1 MQINEAKIFNFGKLQ
16 NCSFQFAPG
25 INVIYGE
32 NEAGKSTLL
41 AFLKG
46 MLFGMEKG
54 RGKASDN
61 PYRRYEPWHAPAF
74 YSGALRFTVDGK
86 PFYLERNFYY
96 REKREILRNE
106 ADGEELSV
114 ACGDLS
120 MLLGGIRETD
130 FCSTYVVPQSGA
142 ATGTELSEI
151 LAEYY
156 SDAAGSGDGN
166 LHVKK
171 ALQALQNKKKELNA
185 DLKNEKNAKEKVL
198 YDCRLERELLER
210 EIEKIRP
217 EVLEAERELK
227 RLEAAKKAQME
238 NRIRAQEPEE
248 PQDTEN
254 KGSGKRAGV
263 AVVFLLL
270 GLVLL
275 IFGGFLVW
283 KNTALTLEAAGILA
297 ASFVCLFGAGGLF
310 GRARV
315 AHGGAERSAR
325 HTGRSTQDV
334 EDIDWEQ
341 DADSEDAYT
350 EEVEPDG
357 VQTVRKLLE
366 SRSESLREKEVR
378 LFNLKEQEKEA
389 EAQSV
394 REREINLDLAALELA
409 AQEIERISTELAE
422 RHGDTLEKEI
432 SKFTALFTG
441 NRYTAV
447 RVGENGK
454 LFISTEGKEVPPEA
468 LSRGTLEQIYLAFR
482 IAVGRTITR
491 EERMPVFLDEA
502 FAMYDDRRLKETLR
516 ALSALDEQIF
526 IFICQRREGQLLKEL
541 GVPVCEV
548 YL

>member
-32 NEAGKSTLL
+32 NEAGKSTLS

-54 RGKASDN
+54 RGKAADN

-96 REKREILRNE
+96 KEKREILRNE

-120 MLLGGIRETD
+120 ILLGGIRETD

-151 LAEYY
+151 LAEFY

-166 LHVKK
+166 LPVKK

-210 EIEKIRP
+210 EIEKIKP
-217 EVLEAERELK
+217 EVAEAERELK

-238 NRIRAQEPEE
+238 RYVRAQEPEE
-248 PQDTEN
+248 ARETEN
-254 KGSGKRAGV
+254 KGRGKRGGM
-263 AVVFLLL
+263 AVVFLFL
-270 GLVLL
+270 GLLLL

-283 KNTALTLEAAGILA
+283 KDTALTLQAAGILA
-297 ASFVCLFGAGGLF
+297 ASLVCFFGAGGLF
-310 GRARV
+310 ARARAV
-315 AHGGAERSAR
+315 DGGA
-325 HTGRSTQDV
+325 QDA
-334 EDIDWEQ
+334 EAIDWEQ
-341 DADSEDAYT
+341 EENADSEDTYT
-350 EEVEPDG
+350 EEAEPDAI
-357 VQTVRKLLE
+357 QTVRKLLE

-409 AQEIERISTELAE
+409 AQEIERISTELAG

-432 SKFTALFTG
+432 AKLMALFTG
-441 NRYTAV
+441 NRYDTV

-454 LFISTEGKEVPPEA
+454 LIVSTEGKEVPPEA

-526 IFICQRREGQLLKEL
+526 IFTCQKREGQLLKEL
-541 GVPVCEV
+541 DVPVCEV
-548 YL
+548 CL

>member
-54 RGKASDN
+54 RGKAADN

-96 REKREILRNE
+96 RERREILRNE

-130 FCSTYVVPQSGA
+130 FSSTYVVPQSGA

-185 DLKNEKNAKEKVL
+185 DLKNEKSAKEKVL

-227 RLEAAKKAQME
+227 RLEAAKKAQLE

-283 KNTALTLEAAGILA
+283 KNTALTLEAAGFLA
-297 ASFVCLFGAGGLF
+297 ASLVCLFGAGRLF
-310 GRARV
+310 GRAG
-315 AHGGAERSAR
+315 AAGGGAERSAR
-325 HTGRSTQDV
+325 HAGRSTQDV

-526 IFICQRREGQLLKEL
+526 IFTCQKREGQLLKEL

>member
-32 NEAGKSTLL
+32 NEAGKSTLS

-54 RGKASDN
+54 RGKAADN

-96 REKREILRNE
+96 KEKREILRNE

-120 MLLGGIRETD
+120 ILLGGIRETD

-151 LAEYY
+151 LAEFY

-166 LHVKK
+166 LPVKK

-210 EIEKIRP
+210 EIEKIKP
-217 EVLEAERELK
+217 EVAEAERELK

-238 NRIRAQEPEE
+238 RYVRAQEPEE
-248 PQDTEN
+248 ARETEN
-254 KGSGKRAGV
+254 KGRGKRGGM
-263 AVVFLLL
+263 AVIFLFL
-270 GLVLL
+270 GLLLL

-283 KNTALTLEAAGILA
+283 KDTALTLQAAGILA
-297 ASFVCLFGAGGLF
+297 AALVCL
-310 GRARV
+310 
-315 AHGGAERSAR
+315 
-325 HTGRSTQDV
+325 
-334 EDIDWEQ
+334 
-341 DADSEDAYT
+341 
-350 EEVEPDG
+350 
-357 VQTVRKLLE
+357 
-366 SRSESLREKEVR
+366 
-378 LFNLKEQEKEA
+378 EQEGFLRG
-389 EAQSV
+389 QGL
-394 REREINLDLAALELA
+394 RTAA
-409 AQEIERISTELAE
+409 
-422 RHGDTLEKEI
+422 H
-432 SKFTALFTG
+432 
-441 NRYTAV
+441 
-447 RVGENGK
+447 
-454 LFISTEGKEVPPEA
+454 
-468 LSRGTLEQIYLAFR
+468 
-482 IAVGRTITR
+482 
-491 EERMPVFLDEA
+491 RMQKP
-502 FAMYDDRRLKETLR
+502 
-516 ALSALDEQIF
+516 
-526 IFICQRREGQLLKEL
+526 
-541 GVPVCEV
+541 
-548 YL
+548 

>member
-32 NEAGKSTLL
+32 NEAGKSTLS

-54 RGKASDN
+54 RGKAADN

-96 REKREILRNE
+96 KEKREILRNE

-120 MLLGGIRETD
+120 ILLGGIRETD

-151 LAEYY
+151 LAEFY

-166 LHVKK
+166 LPVKK

-210 EIEKIRP
+210 EIEKIKP
-217 EVLEAERELK
+217 EVAEAERELK

-238 NRIRAQEPEE
+238 RYVRAQEPEE
-248 PQDTEN
+248 ARETEN
-254 KGSGKRAGV
+254 KGRGKRGGM
-263 AVVFLLL
+263 AVIFLFL
-270 GLVLL
+270 GLLLL

-283 KNTALTLEAAGILA
+283 KDTALTLQAAGILA
-297 ASFVCLFGAGGLF
+297 ASLVCFFGAGGLF
-310 GRARV
+310 ARAR
-315 AHGGAERSAR
+315 AADGGA
-325 HTGRSTQDV
+325 QDA
-334 EDIDWEQ
+334 EAIDWEQ
-341 DADSEDAYT
+341 EENADSEDTYT
-350 EEVEPDG
+350 EEAEPDG
-357 VQTVRKLLE
+357 IQTVRKLLE

-409 AQEIERISTELAE
+409 AQEIERISTELAGQ
-422 RHGDTLEKEI
+422 HGDTLEKEI
-432 SKFTALFTG
+432 AKLMALFTG
-441 NRYTAV
+441 NRYDTV

-454 LFISTEGKEVPPEA
+454 LIVSTEGKEVPPEA

-526 IFICQRREGQLLKEL
+526 IFTCQKREGQLLKEL
-541 GVPVCEV
+541 DVPVCEV
-548 YL
+548 CL

>member
-32 NEAGKSTLL
+32 NEAGKSTLS

-46 MLFGMEKG
+46 MLFGMEKS
-54 RGKASDN
+54 RGKAADN

-96 REKREILRNE
+96 KEKRELLRNE

-151 LAEYY
+151 LAEFY

-166 LHVKK
+166 LPVKK
-171 ALQALQNKKKELNA
+171 SLQALQNKKKELNA

-210 EIEKIRP
+210 EIEKIKP
-217 EVLEAERELK
+217 EVAEAERELK

-238 NRIRAQEPEE
+238 RYVRAQKPEE
-248 PQDTEN
+248 ARETEN
-254 KGSGKRAGV
+254 KGRGKRGGM
-263 AVVFLLL
+263 AVVFLFL
-270 GLVLL
+270 GLLLL

-283 KNTALTLEAAGILA
+283 KNTALTLQAAGILA
-297 ASFVCLFGAGGLF
+297 AALVCFFGAGGLF
-310 GRARV
+310 ARAR
-315 AHGGAERSAR
+315 AADGGA
-325 HTGRSTQDV
+325 QDA
-334 EDIDWEQ
+334 EAIDWEQ
-341 DADSEDAYT
+341 EENADSEDTYT
-350 EEVEPDG
+350 EEAEPDAI
-357 VQTVRKLLE
+357 QTVRKLLE

-409 AQEIERISTELAE
+409 AQEIERISTELAG

-432 SKFTALFTG
+432 AKLMALFTG
-441 NRYTAV
+441 NRYDTV

-454 LFISTEGKEVPPEA
+454 LIVSTEGKEVPPEA

-526 IFICQRREGQLLKEL
+526 IFTCQKREGQLLKEL
-541 GVPVCEV
+541 DVPVCEV
-548 YL
+548 CL

>member
-32 NEAGKSTLL
+32 NEAGKSTLS

-54 RGKASDN
+54 RGKAADN

-96 REKREILRNE
+96 KEKREILRNE

-120 MLLGGIRETD
+120 ILLGGIRETD

-151 LAEYY
+151 LAEFY

-166 LHVKK
+166 LPVKK

-210 EIEKIRP
+210 EIEKIKP
-217 EVLEAERELK
+217 EVAEAERELK

-238 NRIRAQEPEE
+238 RYVRAQEPEE
-248 PQDTEN
+248 ARETEN
-254 KGSGKRAGV
+254 KGRGKRGGM
-263 AVVFLLL
+263 AVIFLFL
-270 GLVLL
+270 GLLLL

-283 KNTALTLEAAGILA
+283 KDTALTLQAAGILA
-297 ASFVCLFGAGGLF
+297 ASLVCFFGAGGLF
-310 GRARV
+310 ARAR
-315 AHGGAERSAR
+315 AADGGA
-325 HTGRSTQDV
+325 QDA
-334 EDIDWEQ
+334 EAIDWEQ
-341 DADSEDAYT
+341 EENADSEDTYT
-350 EEVEPDG
+350 EEAEPDG
-357 VQTVRKLLE
+357 IQTVRKLLE

-409 AQEIERISTELAE
+409 AQEIERISTELAGQ
-422 RHGDTLEKEI
+422 HGDTLEKEI
-432 SKFTALFTG
+432 AKLMALFTG
-441 NRYTAV
+441 NRYDTV

-454 LFISTEGKEVPPEA
+454 LIVSTEGKEVPPET

-526 IFICQRREGQLLKEL
+526 IFTCQKREGQLLKEL
-541 GVPVCEV
+541 DVPVCEV
-548 YL
+548 CL

>member
-32 NEAGKSTLL
+32 NEAGKSTLS

-46 MLFGMEKG
+46 MLFGMEKS
-54 RGKASDN
+54 RGKAADN

-96 REKREILRNE
+96 KEKREILRNE

-151 LAEYY
+151 LAEFY

-166 LHVKK
+166 LPVKK

-210 EIEKIRP
+210 EIEKIKP
-217 EVLEAERELK
+217 EVAEAERELK

-238 NRIRAQEPEE
+238 RYVRAQKPEE
-248 PQDTEN
+248 ARETEN
-254 KGSGKRAGV
+254 KGRGKRGGM
-263 AVVFLLL
+263 AVVFLFMGLL
-270 GLVLL
+270 LL

-297 ASFVCLFGAGGLF
+297 AALVCFFGAGGLF
-310 GRARV
+310 ARAR
-315 AHGGAERSAR
+315 AADGGA
-325 HTGRSTQDV
+325 QDA
-334 EDIDWEQ
+334 EAIDWEQ
-341 DADSEDAYT
+341 EENADSEDTCT
-350 EEVEPDG
+350 EEAEPDAI
-357 VQTVRKLLE
+357 QTVRKLLE

-409 AQEIERISTELAE
+409 AQEIERISTELAG

-432 SKFTALFTG
+432 AKLMALFTG
-441 NRYTAV
+441 NRYDTV

-454 LFISTEGKEVPPEA
+454 LIVSTEGKEVPPEA

-526 IFICQRREGQLLKEL
+526 IFTCQKREGQLLKEL
-541 GVPVCEV
+541 DVPVCEV
-548 YL
+548 CL

>member
-32 NEAGKSTLL
+32 NEAGKSTLS

-54 RGKASDN
+54 RGKAADN

-96 REKREILRNE
+96 KEKREILRNE

-120 MLLGGIRETD
+120 ILLGGIRETD

-151 LAEYY
+151 LAEFY

-166 LHVKK
+166 LPVKK

-210 EIEKIRP
+210 EIEKIKP
-217 EVLEAERELK
+217 EVAEAERELK

-238 NRIRAQEPEE
+238 RYVRAQEPEE
-248 PQDTEN
+248 ARETEN
-254 KGSGKRAGV
+254 KGRGKRGGM
-263 AVVFLLL
+263 AVIFLFL
-270 GLVLL
+270 GLLLL

-283 KNTALTLEAAGILA
+283 KDTALTLQAAGILA
-297 ASFVCLFGAGGLF
+297 ASLVCFFGAGGLF
-310 GRARV
+310 ARAR
-315 AHGGAERSAR
+315 AADGGA
-325 HTGRSTQDV
+325 QDA
-334 EDIDWEQ
+334 EAIDWEQ
-341 DADSEDAYT
+341 EENADSEDTYT
-350 EEVEPDG
+350 EEAEPDAI
-357 VQTVRKLLE
+357 QTVRKLLE

-394 REREINLDLAALELA
+394 REREINLDFAALELA
-409 AQEIERISTELAE
+409 AQEIERISTELAGQ
-422 RHGDTLEKEI
+422 HGDTLEKEI
-432 SKFTALFTG
+432 AKLMALFTG
-441 NRYTAV
+441 NRYDTV

-454 LFISTEGKEVPPEA
+454 LIVSTEGKEVPPEA

-526 IFICQRREGQLLKEL
+526 IFTCQKREGQLLKEL
-541 GVPVCEV
+541 DVPVCEV
-548 YL
+548 CL

>member
-32 NEAGKSTLL
+32 NEAGKSTLS

-54 RGKASDN
+54 RGKAADN

-96 REKREILRNE
+96 KEKREILRNE

-120 MLLGGIRETD
+120 ILLGGIRETD

-151 LAEYY
+151 LAEFY

-166 LHVKK
+166 LPVKK

-210 EIEKIRP
+210 EIEKIKP
-217 EVLEAERELK
+217 EVAEAERELK

-238 NRIRAQEPEE
+238 RYVRAQEPEE
-248 PQDTEN
+248 ARETEN
-254 KGSGKRAGV
+254 KGRGKRGGM
-263 AVVFLLL
+263 AVIFLFL
-270 GLVLL
+270 GLLLL

-283 KNTALTLEAAGILA
+283 KDTALTLQAAGILA
-297 ASFVCLFGAGGLF
+297 ASLVCFFGAGGLF
-310 GRARV
+310 ARAR
-315 AHGGAERSAR
+315 AADGGA
-325 HTGRSTQDV
+325 QDA
-334 EDIDWEQ
+334 EAIDWEQ
-341 DADSEDAYT
+341 EENADSEDTYT
-350 EEVEPDG
+350 EEAEPDAI
-357 VQTVRKLLE
+357 QTVRKLLE

-409 AQEIERISTELAE
+409 AQEIERISTELAG

-432 SKFTALFTG
+432 AKLMALFTG
-441 NRYTAV
+441 NRYDTV

-454 LFISTEGKEVPPEA
+454 LIVSTEGKEVPPEA

-526 IFICQRREGQLLKEL
+526 IFTCQKREGQLLKEL
-541 GVPVCEV
+541 DVPVCEV
-548 YL
+548 CL

>member
-32 NEAGKSTLL
+32 NEAGKSTLS

-54 RGKASDN
+54 RGKAADN

-96 REKREILRNE
+96 KEKREILRNE

-151 LAEYY
+151 LAEFY

-166 LHVKK
+166 LPVKK

-210 EIEKIRP
+210 EIEKIKP
-217 EVLEAERELK
+217 EVAEAERELK

-238 NRIRAQEPEE
+238 RYVRAQEPEE

-254 KGSGKRAGV
+254 KEHGKRAGM
-263 AVVFLLL
+263 AVIFLFL
-270 GLVLL
+270 GLLLL
-275 IFGGFLVW
+275 IFDGFLVW
-283 KNTALTLEAAGILA
+283 KDTALTLQAAGILA
-297 ASFVCLFGAGGLF
+297 ASLVCFFGAGGLF
-310 GRARV
+310 ARAR
-315 AHGGAERSAR
+315 AADGGA
-325 HTGRSTQDV
+325 QDA
-334 EDIDWEQ
+334 EAIDWEQ
-341 DADSEDAYT
+341 EENADSEDTYT
-350 EEVEPDG
+350 EEAEPDG
-357 VQTVRKLLE
+357 IQTVRKLLE

-409 AQEIERISTELAE
+409 AQEIERISTELAG

-432 SKFTALFTG
+432 AKLMALFTG
-441 NRYTAV
+441 NRYDTV

-454 LFISTEGKEVPPEA
+454 LIVSTEGKEVPPEA

-526 IFICQRREGQLLKEL
+526 IFTCQKREGQLLKEL
-541 GVPVCEV
+541 DVPVCEV
-548 YL
+548 CL

>member
-32 NEAGKSTLL
+32 NEAGKSTLS

-46 MLFGMEKG
+46 MLFGMEKS
-54 RGKASDN
+54 RGKAADN

-96 REKREILRNE
+96 KEKREILRNE

-151 LAEYY
+151 LAEFY

-166 LHVKK
+166 LPVKK

-210 EIEKIRP
+210 EIEKIKP
-217 EVLEAERELK
+217 EVAEAERELK

-238 NRIRAQEPEE
+238 RYVRAQKPEE
-248 PQDTEN
+248 ARETEN
-254 KGSGKRAGV
+254 KGRGKRGGM
-263 AVVFLLL
+263 AVIFLFL
-270 GLVLL
+270 GLLLL

-297 ASFVCLFGAGGLF
+297 AALVCFFGAGGLF
-310 GRARV
+310 ARAR
-315 AHGGAERSAR
+315 AADGGA
-325 HTGRSTQDV
+325 QDA
-334 EDIDWEQ
+334 EAIDWEQ
-341 DADSEDAYT
+341 EENADSEDTYT
-350 EEVEPDG
+350 EEAEPDAI
-357 VQTVRKLLE
+357 QTVRKLLE

-409 AQEIERISTELAE
+409 AQEIERISTELAG

-432 SKFTALFTG
+432 AKLMALFTG
-441 NRYTAV
+441 NRYDTV

-454 LFISTEGKEVPPEA
+454 LIVSTEGKEVPPEA

-526 IFICQRREGQLLKEL
+526 IFTCQKREGQLLKEL
-541 GVPVCEV
+541 DVPVCEV
-548 YL
+548 CL

>member
-32 NEAGKSTLL
+32 NEAGKSTLS

-54 RGKASDN
+54 RGKAADN

-96 REKREILRNE
+96 KEKREILRNE

-151 LAEYY
+151 LAEFY
-156 SDAAGSGDGN
+156 SDASGSGDGN
-166 LHVKK
+166 LPVKK

-210 EIEKIRP
+210 EIEKIKP
-217 EVLEAERELK
+217 EVAEAERELK

-238 NRIRAQEPEE
+238 KYVRAQEPEE
-248 PQDTEN
+248 THETEN
-254 KGSGKRAGV
+254 KGRGKRGGM
-263 AVVFLLL
+263 AVIFLFL
-270 GLVLL
+270 GLLLL

-283 KNTALTLEAAGILA
+283 KDTALTLQAAGILA
-297 ASFVCLFGAGGLF
+297 ASLVCFFGAGGLF
-310 GRARV
+310 ARAR
-315 AHGGAERSAR
+315 AADGGA
-325 HTGRSTQDV
+325 QDA
-334 EDIDWEQ
+334 EAIDWEQ
-341 DADSEDAYT
+341 EENADSEDTYT
-350 EEVEPDG
+350 EEAEPDG
-357 VQTVRKLLE
+357 IQTVRKLLE

-409 AQEIERISTELAE
+409 AQEIERISTELAG

-432 SKFTALFTG
+432 AKLMALFTG
-441 NRYTAV
+441 NRYDTV

-454 LFISTEGKEVPPEA
+454 LIVSTEGKEVPPEA

-526 IFICQRREGQLLKEL
+526 IFTCQKREGQLLKEL
-541 GVPVCEV
+541 DVPVCEV
-548 YL
+548 CL

>member
-32 NEAGKSTLL
+32 NEAGKSTLS

-46 MLFGMEKG
+46 MLFGMEKS
-54 RGKASDN
+54 RGKAADN

-96 REKREILRNE
+96 KEKREILRNE

-151 LAEYY
+151 LAEFY

-166 LHVKK
+166 LPVKK

-210 EIEKIRP
+210 EIEKIKP
-217 EVLEAERELK
+217 EVAEAERELK

-238 NRIRAQEPEE
+238 RYVRAQEPEE
-248 PQDTEN
+248 THETEN
-254 KGSGKRAGV
+254 KGRGKRGGM
-263 AVVFLLL
+263 AVIFLFL
-270 GLVLL
+270 GLLLL

-283 KNTALTLEAAGILA
+283 KDTALTLQAAGILA
-297 ASFVCLFGAGGLF
+297 ASLVCFFGAGGLF
-310 GRARV
+310 ARAR
-315 AHGGAERSAR
+315 AADGGA
-325 HTGRSTQDV
+325 QDA
-334 EDIDWEQ
+334 EAIDWEQ
-341 DADSEDAYT
+341 EENADSEDTYT
-350 EEVEPDG
+350 EEAEPDAI
-357 VQTVRKLLE
+357 QTVRKLLE

-409 AQEIERISTELAE
+409 AQEIERISTELAG

-432 SKFTALFTG
+432 AKLMALFTG
-441 NRYTAV
+441 NRYDTV

-454 LFISTEGKEVPPEA
+454 LIVSTEGKEVPPEA

-526 IFICQRREGQLLKEL
+526 IFTCQKREGQLLKEL
-541 GVPVCEV
+541 DVPVCEV
-548 YL
+548 CL

>member
-32 NEAGKSTLL
+32 NEAGKSTLS

-46 MLFGMEKG
+46 MLFGMEKS
-54 RGKASDN
+54 RGKAADN

-96 REKREILRNE
+96 KEKREILRNE

-151 LAEYY
+151 LAEFY

-166 LHVKK
+166 LPVKK

-210 EIEKIRP
+210 EIEKIKP
-217 EVLEAERELK
+217 EVAEAERELK

-238 NRIRAQEPEE
+238 RYVRAQKPEE
-248 PQDTEN
+248 ARETEN
-254 KGSGKRAGV
+254 KGRGKRGGM
-263 AVVFLLL
+263 AVIFLFL
-270 GLVLL
+270 GLLLL

-297 ASFVCLFGAGGLF
+297 AALVCFFGAGGLF
-310 GRARV
+310 ARAR
-315 AHGGAERSAR
+315 AADGGA
-325 HTGRSTQDV
+325 QDA
-334 EDIDWEQ
+334 EAIDWEQ
-341 DADSEDAYT
+341 EENADSEDTYT
-350 EEVEPDG
+350 EEAEPDAI
-357 VQTVRKLLE
+357 QTVRKLLE

-409 AQEIERISTELAE
+409 AQEIERISTELAG

-432 SKFTALFTG
+432 AKLMALFTG
-441 NRYTAV
+441 NRYDTV

-454 LFISTEGKEVPPEA
+454 LIVSTEGKEVPPEA

-516 ALSALDEQIF
+516 VLSALDEQIF
-526 IFICQRREGQLLKEL
+526 IFTCQKREGQLLKEL
-541 GVPVCEV
+541 DVPVCEV
-548 YL
+548 CL

>member
-32 NEAGKSTLL
+32 NEAGKSTLS

-54 RGKASDN
+54 RGKAADN

-96 REKREILRNE
+96 KEKREILRNE

-151 LAEYY
+151 LAEFY

-166 LHVKK
+166 LPVKK

-210 EIEKIRP
+210 EIEKIKP
-217 EVLEAERELK
+217 EVAEAERELK

-238 NRIRAQEPEE
+238 RYVRAQEPEE
-248 PQDTEN
+248 AHETEN
-254 KGSGKRAGV
+254 KGRGKRGGM
-263 AVVFLLL
+263 AVIFLFL
-270 GLVLL
+270 GLLLL

-283 KNTALTLEAAGILA
+283 KDTALTLQAAGILA
-297 ASFVCLFGAGGLF
+297 ASLVCFFGAGGLF
-310 GRARV
+310 ARARAADGV
-315 AHGGAERSAR
+315 AQDAEA
-325 HTGRSTQDV
+325 
-334 EDIDWEQ
+334 IDWEQ
-341 DADSEDAYT
+341 EESADSEDTYT
-350 EEVEPDG
+350 EEAEPDG
-357 VQTVRKLLE
+357 IQTVRKLLE

-409 AQEIERISTELAE
+409 AQEIERISTELAGQ
-422 RHGDTLEKEI
+422 HGDTLEKEI
-432 SKFTALFTG
+432 AKLMALFTG
-441 NRYTAV
+441 NRYDIV

-454 LFISTEGKEVPPEA
+454 LIVSTEGKEVPPEA

-526 IFICQRREGQLLKEL
+526 IFTCQKREGQLLKEL
-541 GVPVCEV
+541 DVPVCEV
-548 YL
+548 CL

>member
-32 NEAGKSTLL
+32 NEAGKSTLS

-54 RGKASDN
+54 RGKAADN

-96 REKREILRNE
+96 KEKREILRNE

-151 LAEYY
+151 LAEFY

-166 LHVKK
+166 LPVKK

-210 EIEKIRP
+210 EIEKIKP
-217 EVLEAERELK
+217 EVAEAERELK
-227 RLEAAKKAQME
+227 RLEAAKTAQME
-238 NRIRAQEPEE
+238 RYVRAQKPEE
-248 PQDTEN
+248 ARETEN
-254 KGSGKRAGV
+254 KGRGKRGGM
-263 AVVFLLL
+263 AVIFLFL
-270 GLVLL
+270 GLLLL

-283 KNTALTLEAAGILA
+283 KDTALTLQAAGILA
-297 ASFVCLFGAGGLF
+297 ASLVCFFGAGGLF
-310 GRARV
+310 ARAR
-315 AHGGAERSAR
+315 AADGGA
-325 HTGRSTQDV
+325 QDA
-334 EDIDWEQ
+334 EAIDWEQ
-341 DADSEDAYT
+341 EENADSEDTCT
-350 EEVEPDG
+350 EEAEPDAI
-357 VQTVRKLLE
+357 QTVRKLLE

-409 AQEIERISTELAE
+409 AQEIERISTELAG

-432 SKFTALFTG
+432 AKLMALFTG
-441 NRYTAV
+441 NRYDTV

-454 LFISTEGKEVPPEA
+454 LIVSTEGKEVPPEA

-526 IFICQRREGQLLKEL
+526 IFTCQKREGQLLKEL
-541 GVPVCEV
+541 DVPVCEV
-548 YL
+548 CL

>member
-32 NEAGKSTLL
+32 NEAGKSTLS

-54 RGKASDN
+54 RGKAADN

-96 REKREILRNE
+96 KEKREILRNE

-151 LAEYY
+151 LAEFY

-166 LHVKK
+166 LPVKK

-198 YDCRLERELLER
+198 YDCRLERKLLER
-210 EIEKIRP
+210 EIEKIKP
-217 EVLEAERELK
+217 EVAEAERELK

-238 NRIRAQEPEE
+238 RYVRAQEPEE
-248 PQDTEN
+248 ARETEN
-254 KGSGKRAGV
+254 KGRSKRGGM
-263 AVVFLLL
+263 AVVFLFL
-270 GLVLL
+270 GLLLL
-275 IFGGFLVW
+275 IFSGFLVW
-283 KNTALTLEAAGILA
+283 KDTALTLQAAGILA
-297 ASFVCLFGAGGLF
+297 ASLVCFFGAGGLF
-310 GRARV
+310 ARAR
-315 AHGGAERSAR
+315 AADGGA
-325 HTGRSTQDV
+325 QDA
-334 EDIDWEQ
+334 EAIDWEQ
-341 DADSEDAYT
+341 EENADSEDTYT
-350 EEVEPDG
+350 EEAEPDG
-357 VQTVRKLLE
+357 IQTVRKLLE

-409 AQEIERISTELAE
+409 AQEIERISTELAG

-432 SKFTALFTG
+432 AKLMALFTG
-441 NRYTAV
+441 NRYDTV

-454 LFISTEGKEVPPEA
+454 LIVSTEGKEVPPEA

-526 IFICQRREGQLLKEL
+526 IFTCQKREGQLLKEL
-541 GVPVCEV
+541 DVPVCEV
-548 YL
+548 CL

>member
-32 NEAGKSTLL
+32 NEAGKSTLS

-54 RGKASDN
+54 RGKAADN

-96 REKREILRNE
+96 KEKREILRNE

-151 LAEYY
+151 QAEFY

-166 LHVKK
+166 LPVKK

-210 EIEKIRP
+210 EIEKIKP
-217 EVLEAERELK
+217 EVAEAERELK

-238 NRIRAQEPEE
+238 RYVRAQEPEE
-248 PQDTEN
+248 ARETEN
-254 KGSGKRAGV
+254 KGRGKRAGM
-263 AVVFLLL
+263 AVIFLFL
-270 GLVLL
+270 GLLLL

-283 KNTALTLEAAGILA
+283 KNTALTLQAAGILA
-297 ASFVCLFGAGGLF
+297 AALVCFFGAGGLF
-310 GRARV
+310 ARAR
-315 AHGGAERSAR
+315 AADGGA
-325 HTGRSTQDV
+325 QDA
-334 EDIDWEQ
+334 EAIDWEQ
-341 DADSEDAYT
+341 EENADSEDTYT
-350 EEVEPDG
+350 EEAEPDAI
-357 VQTVRKLLE
+357 QTVRKLLE

-378 LFNLKEQEKEA
+378 LFNLKEQEKET

-409 AQEIERISTELAE
+409 AQEIERISTELAG
-422 RHGDTLEKEI
+422 RHGDALEKEI
-432 SKFTALFTG
+432 AKLMALFTG
-441 NRYTAV
+441 NRYDTV

-454 LFISTEGKEVPPEA
+454 LIVSTEGKEVPPEA

-502 FAMYDDRRLKETLR
+502 FAMYDDRRLKETLG

-526 IFICQRREGQLLKEL
+526 IFTCQKREGQLLKEL
-541 GVPVCEV
+541 DVPVCEV
-548 YL
+548 CL

>member
-32 NEAGKSTLL
+32 NEAGKSTLS

-54 RGKASDN
+54 RGKAADN

-96 REKREILRNE
+96 KEKREILRNE

-130 FCSTYVVPQSGA
+130 FCSTHVVPQSGA

-151 LAEYY
+151 LAEFY

-166 LHVKK
+166 LPVKK

-210 EIEKIRP
+210 EIEKMKP
-217 EVLEAERELK
+217 EVAEAERELK

-238 NRIRAQEPEE
+238 SYVRAQEPEE
-248 PQDTEN
+248 ARETEN
-254 KGSGKRAGV
+254 KGRGKRGGM
-263 AVVFLLL
+263 AVVFLFL
-270 GLVLL
+270 GLLLL

-297 ASFVCLFGAGGLF
+297 AALVCFFGAGGLF
-310 GRARV
+310 ARAR
-315 AHGGAERSAR
+315 AADGGA
-325 HTGRSTQDV
+325 QDA
-334 EDIDWEQ
+334 EAIDWEQ
-341 DADSEDAYT
+341 EENADSEDTYT
-350 EEVEPDG
+350 EEAEPDG
-357 VQTVRKLLE
+357 IQTVRKLLE

-409 AQEIERISTELAE
+409 AQEIERISTELAG

-432 SKFTALFTG
+432 AKFMALFTG
-441 NRYTAV
+441 NRYDTV
-447 RVGENGK
+447 QVGENGK
-454 LFISTEGKEVPPEA
+454 LIVSTEGKEVPPEA

-526 IFICQRREGQLLKEL
+526 IFTCQKREGQLLKEL
-541 GVPVCEV
+541 DVPVCEV
-548 YL
+548 CL

>member
-32 NEAGKSTLL
+32 NEAGKSTLS

-54 RGKASDN
+54 RGKAADN

-96 REKREILRNE
+96 KEKREILRNE

-151 LAEYY
+151 LAEFY

-166 LHVKK
+166 LPVKK

-210 EIEKIRP
+210 EIEKIKP
-217 EVLEAERELK
+217 EVAEAERELK

-238 NRIRAQEPEE
+238 RYVRAQEPEE
-248 PQDTEN
+248 THETEN
-254 KGSGKRAGV
+254 KGRGKRGGM
-263 AVVFLLL
+263 AVIFLFL
-270 GLVLL
+270 GLLLL

-297 ASFVCLFGAGGLF
+297 ASLVCFFGAGGLF
-310 GRARV
+310 ARAR
-315 AHGGAERSAR
+315 AADGGA
-325 HTGRSTQDV
+325 QDA
-334 EDIDWEQ
+334 EAIDWEQ
-341 DADSEDAYT
+341 EENADSEDTYT
-350 EEVEPDG
+350 EEAEPDG
-357 VQTVRKLLE
+357 IQTVRKLLE

-409 AQEIERISTELAE
+409 AQEIERISTELAGQ
-422 RHGDTLEKEI
+422 HGDTLEKEI
-432 SKFTALFTG
+432 AKLMALFTG
-441 NRYTAV
+441 NRYDTV

-454 LFISTEGKEVPPEA
+454 LIVSTEGKEVPPEA

-526 IFICQRREGQLLKEL
+526 IFTCQKREGQLLKEL
-541 GVPVCEV
+541 DVPVCEV
-548 YL
+548 CL

>member
-32 NEAGKSTLL
+32 NEAGKSTLS

-54 RGKASDN
+54 RGKAADN

-96 REKREILRNE
+96 KEKREILRNE

-151 LAEYY
+151 LAEFY

-166 LHVKK
+166 LPVKK

-210 EIEKIRP
+210 EIEKIKP
-217 EVLEAERELK
+217 EVAEAERELK

-238 NRIRAQEPEE
+238 RYVRAQKPEE
-248 PQDTEN
+248 ARETEN
-254 KGSGKRAGV
+254 KGRGKRGGM
-263 AVVFLLL
+263 AVIFLFL
-270 GLVLL
+270 GLLLL

-283 KNTALTLEAAGILA
+283 KDTALTLQAAGILA
-297 ASFVCLFGAGGLF
+297 ASLVCFFGAGGLF
-310 GRARV
+310 ARAR
-315 AHGGAERSAR
+315 AADGGA
-325 HTGRSTQDV
+325 QDA
-334 EDIDWEQ
+334 EAIDWEQ
-341 DADSEDAYT
+341 EENADSEDTYT
-350 EEVEPDG
+350 EEAEPDAI
-357 VQTVRKLLE
+357 QTVRKLLE

-409 AQEIERISTELAE
+409 AQGIERISTELAG

-432 SKFTALFTG
+432 AKLMALFTG
-441 NRYTAV
+441 NRYDTV

-454 LFISTEGKEVPPEA
+454 LIVSTEGKEVPPEA

-526 IFICQRREGQLLKEL
+526 IFTCQKREGQLLKEL
-541 GVPVCEV
+541 DVPVCEV
-548 YL
+548 CL

>member
-16 NCSFQFAPG
+16 NCSFQFATG

-32 NEAGKSTLL
+32 NEAGKSTLS

-54 RGKASDN
+54 RGKAADN

-96 REKREILRNE
+96 KEKREILRNE

-151 LAEYY
+151 LAEFY

-166 LHVKK
+166 LPVKK

-210 EIEKIRP
+210 EIEKIKP
-217 EVLEAERELK
+217 EVAEAERELK

-238 NRIRAQEPEE
+238 RYVRAQEPEE
-248 PQDTEN
+248 ARETEN
-254 KGSGKRAGV
+254 KGRGKRAGM
-263 AVVFLLL
+263 AVIFLFL
-270 GLVLL
+270 GLLLL

-283 KNTALTLEAAGILA
+283 KNTALTLQAAGILA
-297 ASFVCLFGAGGLF
+297 AALVCFFGAGGLF
-310 GRARV
+310 ARAR
-315 AHGGAERSAR
+315 AADGGA
-325 HTGRSTQDV
+325 QDA
-334 EDIDWEQ
+334 EAIDWEQ
-341 DADSEDAYT
+341 EENADSEDTYT
-350 EEVEPDG
+350 EEAEPDAI
-357 VQTVRKLLE
+357 QTVRKLLE

-409 AQEIERISTELAE
+409 AQEIERISTELAG

-432 SKFTALFTG
+432 AKLMALFTG
-441 NRYTAV
+441 NRYDTV

-454 LFISTEGKEVPPEA
+454 LIVSTEGKEVPPEA

-526 IFICQRREGQLLKEL
+526 IFTCQKREGQLLKEL
-541 GVPVCEV
+541 DVPVCEV
-548 YL
+548 CL

>member
-32 NEAGKSTLL
+32 NEAGKSTLS

-54 RGKASDN
+54 RGKAADN

-96 REKREILRNE
+96 KEKREILRNE

-151 LAEYY
+151 LAEFY

-166 LHVKK
+166 LPVKK

-210 EIEKIRP
+210 EIEKIKP
-217 EVLEAERELK
+217 EVAEAERELK

-238 NRIRAQEPEE
+238 RYVRAQEPEE
-248 PQDTEN
+248 ARETEN
-254 KGSGKRAGV
+254 KGRGKRGGM
-263 AVVFLLL
+263 AVVFLFL
-270 GLVLL
+270 GLLLL

-297 ASFVCLFGAGGLF
+297 ASLVCFFGAGGLF
-310 GRARV
+310 ARAR
-315 AHGGAERSAR
+315 AADGGA
-325 HTGRSTQDV
+325 QDA
-334 EDIDWEQ
+334 EAIDWEQ
-341 DADSEDAYT
+341 EENADSEDTYT
-350 EEVEPDG
+350 EEAEPDAI
-357 VQTVRKLLE
+357 QTVRKLLE

-409 AQEIERISTELAE
+409 AQEIERISTELAGQ
-422 RHGDTLEKEI
+422 HGDTLEKEI
-432 SKFTALFTG
+432 AKLMALFTG
-441 NRYTAV
+441 NRYDTV

-454 LFISTEGKEVPPEA
+454 LIVSTEGKEVPPEA

-526 IFICQRREGQLLKEL
+526 IFTCQKREGQLLKEL
-541 GVPVCEV
+541 DMPVCEV
-548 YL
+548 CL

>member
-32 NEAGKSTLL
+32 NEAGKSTLS

-54 RGKASDN
+54 RGKAADN

-96 REKREILRNE
+96 KEKREILRNE

-151 LAEYY
+151 LAEFY

-166 LHVKK
+166 LPVKK

-210 EIEKIRP
+210 EIEKIKP
-217 EVLEAERELK
+217 EVAEAERELK

-238 NRIRAQEPEE
+238 RYVRAQEPEE
-248 PQDTEN
+248 THETEN
-254 KGSGKRAGV
+254 KGRGKRGGM
-263 AVVFLLL
+263 AVIFLFL
-270 GLVLL
+270 GLLLL

-297 ASFVCLFGAGGLF
+297 ASLVCFFGAGGLF
-310 GRARV
+310 ARAR
-315 AHGGAERSAR
+315 AADGGA
-325 HTGRSTQDV
+325 QDAEAV
-334 EDIDWEQ
+334 DWEQ
-341 DADSEDAYT
+341 EENADSEDTYT
-350 EEVEPDG
+350 EEAEPDG
-357 VQTVRKLLE
+357 IQTVRKLLE

-409 AQEIERISTELAE
+409 AQEIERISTELAGQ
-422 RHGDTLEKEI
+422 HGDTLEKEI
-432 SKFTALFTG
+432 AKLMALFTG
-441 NRYTAV
+441 NRYDTV

-454 LFISTEGKEVPPEA
+454 LIVSTEGKEVPPEA

-526 IFICQRREGQLLKEL
+526 IFTCQKREGQLLKEL
-541 GVPVCEV
+541 DVPVCEV
-548 YL
+548 CL

>member
-32 NEAGKSTLL
+32 NEAGKSTLS

-54 RGKASDN
+54 RGKAADN

-96 REKREILRNE
+96 KEKREILRNE

-120 MLLGGIRETD
+120 ILLGGIRETD

-151 LAEYY
+151 LAEFY

-166 LHVKK
+166 LPVKK

-210 EIEKIRP
+210 EIEKIKP
-217 EVLEAERELK
+217 EVAEAERELK

-238 NRIRAQEPEE
+238 RYVRAQEPEE
-248 PQDTEN
+248 ARETEN
-254 KGSGKRAGV
+254 KGRGKRGGM
-263 AVVFLLL
+263 AVVFLFL
-270 GLVLL
+270 GLLLL

-297 ASFVCLFGAGGLF
+297 ASLVCFFGAGGLF
-310 GRARV
+310 ARAR
-315 AHGGAERSAR
+315 AADGGA
-325 HTGRSTQDV
+325 QDA
-334 EDIDWEQ
+334 EAIDWEQ
-341 DADSEDAYT
+341 EENADSEDTYT
-350 EEVEPDG
+350 EEAEPDG
-357 VQTVRKLLE
+357 IQTVRKLLE

-409 AQEIERISTELAE
+409 AQEIERISTELAG

-432 SKFTALFTG
+432 AKLMALFTG
-441 NRYTAV
+441 NRYDTV

-454 LFISTEGKEVPPEA
+454 LIVSTEGKEVPPEA

-526 IFICQRREGQLLKEL
+526 IFTCQKREGQLLKEL
-541 GVPVCEV
+541 DVPVCEV
-548 YL
+548 CL